1 MKLDIKHIAKL
12 ANLPIN
18 QQEEKKLEE
27 QLNETLNYI
36 AILQEVDTKNVEPT
50 AHVTGL
56 ENITREDKAGTS
68 LTQKQALSNARNITD
83 GFFEVNALLDDE

>member
-18 QQEEKKLEE
+18 QQEEKKLDK
-27 QLNETLNYI
+27 QLNETLDYI
-36 AILQEVDTKNVEPT
+36 EMLQEVNTDAVQPT

-56 ENITREDKAGTS
+56 ENVTREDIA
-68 LTQKQALSNARNITD
+68 
-83 GFFEVNALLDDE
+83 